1 MLTRNMI
8 ALIDIGSAETKVLFA
23 RFTPAVEIVG
33 AFTAPTEGMVKGEIT
48 DIRRLKES
56 VHDALNGAEKR
67 ADLKL
72 PLRFACLSL
81 SGPELS
87 GTQVKGLTSVK
98 SENRTVAAADVEDAR
113 ADAWARRVAEGRT
126 IVHRIRQNFTLDAR
140 PMKNPEGAVGVELAC
155 NLWVVEAGTTYLT
168 ELIQIPNQY
177 GMRVE
182 EIFVASLAAASGVA
196 TGSEADKNRLVIDI
210 GAGTTDYILY
220 RDGMVVMS
228 GVVPVGGR
236 HLTNDISEALQIS
249 EKNAEWTKLH
259 VARAKFSDADL
270 DAEFTLPGTE
280 ISGELAGFASHYSV
294 FKVKFVTHLRVREIF
309 ELVRRK
315 IGEDTDV
322 GSVRLTG
329 GTSLLPEIADVA
341 GQVFDAEVFLAAPE
355 FAYARREETLNAERD
370 GVHPKFSV
378 VVGMAELFRRAREEA
393 LRRAAE
399 QSFWTRLRRALFS
412 H

>member
-1 MLTRNMI
+1 MI
-8 ALIDIGSAETKVLFA
+8 TFIDIGSFETKVLFV

-33 AFTAPTEGMVKGEIT
+33 AFAAPTEGMIKGEIT

-56 VHDALNGAEKR
+56 VHDAVSGAEKR
-67 ADLKL
+67 AKLKL

-81 SGPELS
+81 SGPEIT

-98 SENRTVAAADVEDAR
+98 SEKRTVAETDVEEAR

-126 IVHRIRQNFTLDAR
+126 IVHRIRQNFTLDGR
-140 PMKNPEGAVGVELAC
+140 PLKNPEGAVGSELAC

-182 EIFVASLAAASGVA
+182 EIFAASLASAAGVA

-228 GVVPVGGR
+228 GVVPAGGR

-249 EKNAEWTKLH
+249 EKNAEWTKLN
-259 VARAKFSDADL
+259 VARAKFSDSDVEK
-270 DAEFTLPGTE
+270 EFSLPGTE
-280 ISGELAGFASHYSV
+280 ISGELDEFTARYSV

-315 IGEDTDV
+315 IGEETDV
-322 GSVRLTG
+322 GSVQLTG

-341 GQVFDAEVFLAAPE
+341 GQIFNAEVFLAAPE
-355 FAYARREETLNAERD
+355 FVYARREETLNAERD
-370 GVHPKFSV
+370 GVHPKFSA
-378 VVGMAELFRRAREEA
+378 VVGMAELFRRTREEA
-393 LRRAAE
+393 LRRAAK
-399 QSFWTRLRRALFS
+399 QSFWTRLKHSLFS